1 MAHTQG
7 SQKLTMEQYQWE
19 HRQGSRRAVPAD
31 RAQVYR
37 NQKCCSWALS
47 PCLHQV
53 TFKRVLFKLDS
64 TQVRSLEKGTAMHS
78 STLVW
83 KIPWTE
89 EPGGLQSVGS
99 QKVRHNPPL
108 DTTHFK
114 KLTLLGFPID
124 SDGKG
129 SACSEGELGS
139 ISGLGRFPG
148 EGNSYPLQYSCLENS
163 MERGVWHATVHGV
176 AKRLTR
182 LSD

>member
-19 HRQGSRRAVPAD
+19 HRQGSTCAVPAD

-64 TQVRSLEKGTAMHS
+64 TQVQSLEKGTAMHS

-83 KIPWTE
+83 KISRTE

-99 QKVRHNPPL
+99 QKVRHKPTFRHNS
-108 DTTHFK
+108 
-114 KLTLLGFPID
+114 LLETNTF
-124 SDGKG
+124 
-129 SACSEGELGS
+129 
-139 ISGLGRFPG
+139 GLP
-148 EGNSYPLQYSCLENS
+148 
-163 MERGVWHATVHGV
+163 
-176 AKRLTR
+176 
-182 LSD
+182 